1 MSRKDIVEL
10 DFFEVVTFYKKT
22 TESPALMKNHFYQS
36 KIPEFFQAR
45 EKPTVACRLLFLN
58 CLEFSSPDSDST
70 DRISKRKPKKKEVL
84 YE

>member
-45 EKPTVACRLLFLN
+45 EKPTVACRPLDCLN
-58 CLEFSSPDSDST
+58 YWFSALDST
-70 DRISKRKPKKKEVL
+70 DRISKRRVQKKEVL